1 MSAFRWHKWKM
12 IAVDVRKIKSEAQHR
27 KLKEQS
33 TAFGWKVGRLQGM
46 IRAFLDGAVV

>member
-1 MSAFRWHKWKM
+1 M

-27 KLKEQS
+27 KVEEQS

>member
-1 MSAFRWHKWKM
+1 M

-33 TAFGWKVGRLQGM
+33 IVLGWEVGRLQGM
-46 IRAFLDGAVV
+46 IRGFLDGAVV